1 MATSSNARVWTTR
14 SFKAL
19 LTVILCVVSG
29 VVGGALNRH
38 FGTSSYSLS
47 YADFVSIMLTA
58 VSLLIT
64 VLAVF
69 LAVFGF
75 IGWNA
80 IENRVHEK
88 TKNFL
93 DEEFEEGKSLYNML
107 ESRATEIIYQGILPI
122 APGDSEDQDTDDAGS
137 AVEPRL

>member
-1 MATSSNARVWTTR
+1 MAMSNTARAWVTR

-19 LTVILCVVSG
+19 LIVGLCIVSG
-29 VVGGALNRH
+29 VVGGAMNRH

-93 DEEFEEGKSLYNML
+93 DEEFKEGKSLYNML
-107 ESRATEIIYQGILPI
+107 ETRATEIIYQGIAPI
-122 APGDSEDQDTDDAGS
+122 TPGDAYDQDDDVDPV
-137 AVEPRL
+137 VEPKP